1 MITQL
6 KLLEQ
11 TIAELK
17 ERYHIT
23 ATELISLK
31 NKVSQDT
38 TAHQLHTLQAELK
51 TAKEAIATL
60 TAANTN
66 LEKENTELHE
76 QNQALLIQN
85 TELTEKNSL
94 AISRAE
100 VIQNWLAKIDRAD

>member
-11 TIAELK
+11 AISELK

-23 ATELISLK
+23 ASELVSLK
-31 NKVSQDT
+31 NKIAQDT
-38 TAHQLHTLQAELK
+38 TANELSTLQAELK
-51 TAKEAIATL
+51 NAKEAVATL
-60 TAANTN
+60 TTANAN
-66 LEKENTELHE
+66 LENEIAELQE

-85 TELTEKNSL
+85 TDLTEKNSL

-100 VIQNWLAKIDRAD
+100 VIQAWLAKIDRAD